1 MRTVAS
7 RLLAACA
14 SVLIAFVSGPAHG
27 ADESGG
33 AVGGAGGGIGSS
45 GWWLLACTANEGYC
59 DSFVEGVNE
68 VIFYSVAH
76 RFVKSDLGEDIR
88 GCRPPEVT
96 NGQSVTIWL
105 QYLQNHPEHH
115 ELTAITTYS
124 AAMREAFPCR

>member
-7 RLLAACA
+7 RLPVACA
-14 SVLIAFVSGPAHG
+14 SALIAFIALFCTPAYS
-27 ADESGG
+27 ADDSAPGS
-33 AVGGAGGGIGSS
+33 AGLGSS

-68 VIFYSVAH
+68 TIFYSVAH

-96 NGQSVTIWL
+96 NGQSVAVWI
-105 QYLQNHPEHH
+105 QYLQNHPEFY

-124 AAMREAFPCR
+124 AAMREAYPCR